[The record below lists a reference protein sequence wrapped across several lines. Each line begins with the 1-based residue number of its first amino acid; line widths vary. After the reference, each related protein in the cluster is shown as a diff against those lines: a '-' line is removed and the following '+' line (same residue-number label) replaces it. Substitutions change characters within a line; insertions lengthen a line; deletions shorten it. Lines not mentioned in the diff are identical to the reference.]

1 MENEQFSLMQL
12 VLAVISSGALSTVV
26 TYWTSKKQTN
36 AVIEQTNAT
45 VDEQVRTTY
54 GEMIKDQR
62 TQIGFLQEQIETALK
77 REQEYVALLNQAN
90 SLTNSL
96 SAELTACQLSI
107 KTLETT
113 KLRYEQKLASYEDI
127 AKRAETRQGI

>member
-62 TQIGFLQEQIETALK
+62 TQIGFLQEQIESSLK
-77 REQEYVALLNQAN
+77 REQQYVELISQSN
-90 SLTNSL
+90 SLNSSL
-96 SAELTACQLSI
+96 SAELNACQLSI
-107 KTLETT
+107 KNLEAI
-113 KLRYEQKLASYEDI
+113 KLKYEQKLASYEDI

>member
-12 VLAVISSGALSTVV
+12 VMAVISSGVLSTIV

-62 TQIGFLQEQIETALK
+62 TQIGFLQDQIETALK
-77 REQEYVALLNQAN
+77 REQEYVALLNKAN

-96 SAELTACQLSI
+96 SAELAACQLSI
-107 KTLETT
+107 KNLETT
-113 KLRYEQKLASYEDI
+113 KLKYEQKLAMYEDI
-127 AKRAETRQGI
+127 AKRAETRQGV